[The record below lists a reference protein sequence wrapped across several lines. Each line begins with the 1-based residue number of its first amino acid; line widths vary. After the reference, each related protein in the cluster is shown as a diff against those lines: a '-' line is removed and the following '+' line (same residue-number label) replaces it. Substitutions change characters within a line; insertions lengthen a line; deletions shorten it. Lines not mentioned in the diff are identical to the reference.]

1 MSHEYE
7 FVGDDLTD
15 IPALGLTVKPGD
27 RVVLENSVDHPLL
40 KAVTKAK
47 APAKAKTE
55 AAAPEGDKK

>member
-1 MSHEYE
+1 MPEYE

-15 IPALGLTVKPGD
+15 IPALGLTVKPGEIVTLD
-27 RVVLENSVDHPLL
+27 KAVDHPLL

-47 APAKAKTE
+47 APARAKTE